1 MKLQRRRFLKAVTTG
16 LAVECANGAFGQA
29 SKRGATGEVE
39 TGCESLRL
47 SGKLKSGE
55 LTLEA
60 NQFFERR
67 DRSVIV
73 RGKLESTELYSAMF
87 SYRKDL
93 TVFAIFNDNGHSTTI
108 TLSNSSDPKIGQV
121 VVWNDDNTPQVF
133 KVDKRKIMETE
144 NEIMDTNGKSLD
156 LIGKRNQAAFT
167 WEELESLFGS
177 NEALWDF
184 MRGRKSTHHPLKDE
198 EPEEWICR
206 LVSRV
211 PGSLLS
217 LFWLA

>member
-47 SGKLKSGE
+47 S
-55 LTLEA
+55 
-60 NQFFERR
+60 
-67 DRSVIV
+67 
-73 RGKLESTELYSAMF
+73 GKLESTELYSAMF

-177 NEALWDF
+177 NEALLDF